1 MDIVPTSRIGTVLS
15 GHYRLDRLIGEGAMG
30 AVYAATRMTDGST
43 CAVKVLHAEYVQHA
57 TITRRFFGEAE
68 AMARL
73 EHPGIARVFEAA
85 RAEDGAPYL
94 VMELLEGRPLSDALA
109 MSGPLPLPFAI
120 RIMKTALEALG
131 YAHEHGVV
139 HRDLKPDNLFVLTLP
154 GQAPTLK
161 IVDFGI
167 AKILDDATTDRPLT
181 RTGAMLGTPGYMA
194 PEQLRS
200 SRDVDPRSDLWS
212 MAVILYEVLSGKDPF
227 VGDNAM
233 AQIHSVMQGEPV
245 PIGDVAPQVA
255 GLQGFFNRGFAHD
268 RAARFQTATEMIEAL
283 EFFADRAHELPPP
296 PSRVMSVRALLLAA
310 DEAGPSS
317 QLPPSSMYPPA
328 SVGIPSSHPLSP
340 SSLRPGALDGPPAT
354 LPDEDEDEG
363 IEQGQARS
371 PVLTFVLVFVAGIV
385 LFGLLLVGVLL
396 LAKAI

>member
-1 MDIVPTSRIGTVLS
+1 MDIPASRIGTVLS
-15 GHYRLDRLIGEGAMG
+15 GHYRLERLIGEGAMG
-30 AVYAATRMTDGST
+30 AVYAAARVTDQSP
-43 CAVKVLHAEYVQHA
+43 CAVKILHPEYVAHA

-120 RIMKTALEALG
+120 RIMKTALEALD
-131 YAHEHGVV
+131 YAHRQGVV

-154 GQAPTLK
+154 GQEPTLK

-167 AKILDDATTDRPLT
+167 AKILDDSTSDRPLT
-181 RTGAMLGTPGYMA
+181 RTGAMLRTPGYMS

-212 MAVILYEVLSGKDPF
+212 MAVILYEALSGKDPF
-227 VGDNAM
+227 IGDNAM
-233 AQIHSVMQGEPV
+233 AQIHAVMQGEPV

-268 RAARFQTATEMIEAL
+268 RAARFQTAAEMIEAI
-283 EFFADRAHELPPP
+283 EFFADHAHEPPPP
-296 PSRVMSVRALLLAA
+296 PSRVMSVRALLQAA
-310 DEAGPSS
+310 EEAGPASQLPLSS
-317 QLPPSSMYPPA
+317 QFPPASSGPPSSMP
-328 SVGIPSSHPLSP
+328 VPSSRLDPLSQAP
-340 SSLRPGALDGPPAT
+340 VT
-354 LPDEDEDEG
+354 LPDEDES
-363 IEQGQARS
+363 EQAPARS
-371 PVLTFVLVFVAGIV
+371 PVLTFILVFVAGV
-385 LFGLLLVGVLL
+385 LLFGLLFIGILL

>member
-1 MDIVPTSRIGTVLS
+1 MNLLPSSRIGTVLS

-30 AVYAATRMTDGST
+30 AVYAAARLTDQSP
-43 CAVKVLHAEYVQHA
+43 CAVKVLHAEYVAHP

-94 VMELLEGRPLSDALA
+94 VMELLEGRPLSDALT

-120 RIMKTALEALG
+120 RIMKTALEALD
-131 YAHEHGVV
+131 YAHQHGVV

-154 GQAPTLK
+154 GQEPTLK

-167 AKILDDATTDRPLT
+167 AKILDDTGERPLT
-181 RTGAMLGTPGYMA
+181 RTGAMLGTPGYMS

-200 SRDVDPRSDLWS
+200 SRDVDPRSDLWG
-212 MAVILYEVLSGKDPF
+212 MAVILYEVLSGQPPF
-227 VGDNAM
+227 AGDNAM
-233 AQIHSVMQGEPV
+233 AQIHAVMQGEPT

-268 RAARFQTATEMIEAL
+268 RATRFQTAAEMIEAL
-283 EFFADRAHELPPP
+283 EFFAEHAHEPPPP
-296 PSRVMSVRALLLAA
+296 PSRVMSVRALLQAA
-310 DEAGPSS
+310 DEVPSS
-317 QLPPSSMYPPA
+317 MLPPSSVFP
-328 SVGIPSSHPLSP
+328 PSSGPSSLPVP
-340 SSLRPGALDGPPAT
+340 SSLRLHPVSGAPVT
-354 LPDEDEDEG
+354 LPDEAEVEG
-363 IEQGQARS
+363 EGEISAGPSRALR
-371 PVLTFVLVFVAGIV
+371 FGLVFVAGVI
-385 LFGLLLVGVLL
+385 LFSLLFVGVGLLAGVLP
-396 LAKAI
+396 